1 MKELTKAEEQVM
13 QIIWKL
19 EKCFV
24 KDVVGKFKDPKPAYN
39 TVSTIIRILEKKG
52 FLSYTSYGS
61 TYEYFPLISKKEYSS
76 AYLGNFVKNYFGNS
90 YKSLVS
96 SFASGKKISI
106 EEMEEMKQL
115 LDHEIKKK
123 KSHG

>member
-19 EKCFV
+19 KKCFV
-24 KDVVGKFKDPKPAYN
+24 KDVVERFNDPKPAYN

-52 FLSYTSYGS
+52 FVAYKSYGS
-61 TYEYFPLISKKEYSS
+61 TYEYFPIISKKEYSNI
-76 AYLGNFVKNYFGNS
+76 YLGNFVKNYFGNS

-96 SFASGKKISI
+96 SFASGEKISI
-106 EEMEEMKQL
+106 KELEEMKQL
-115 LDHEIKKK
+115 FDKEIKKK
-123 KSHG
+123 KNND